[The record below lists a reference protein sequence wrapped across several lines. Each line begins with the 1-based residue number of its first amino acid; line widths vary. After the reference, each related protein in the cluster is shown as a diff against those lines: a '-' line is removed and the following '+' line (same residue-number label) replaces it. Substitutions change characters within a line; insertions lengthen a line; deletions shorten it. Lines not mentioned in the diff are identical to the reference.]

1 MKKRAIVFAVMFM
14 CISVISACSGGNSK
28 TTDNNSAGT
37 TMEKDVKVEN
47 ESDVA
52 KQASQTETAENNEL
66 NASEEDAVYNI
77 GDSITLKDWEISV
90 TSVQIVD
97 SIAADYGQF
106 SPNEE
111 GNKYIQVFV
120 TVNNNGKQ
128 ADSFLPSFGMGDDVT
143 AKVLYGDGYE
153 FSASNLLGYS
163 NEMHDSSI
171 NPLSSKS
178 GEIAF
183 DVPES
188 VATSTDELIIEF
200 ISGNDSVKFK
210 IR

>member
-1 MKKRAIVFAVMFM
+1 MKKRVIVFAVMFM
-14 CISVISACSGGNSK
+14 CLSVVSACGGGNSK
-28 TTDNNSAGT
+28 PTDNNSADT
-37 TMEKDVKVEN
+37 AIEKDAKAEN
-47 ESDVA
+47 ESDA
-52 KQASQTETAENNEL
+52 AEQASQTETTENNES
-66 NASEEDAVYNI
+66 NAIEEDAVYNI

-200 ISGNDSVKFK
+200 ISGNDTVKFK

>member
-1 MKKRAIVFAVMFM
+1 MKKRVMVFAVMFM
-14 CISVISACSGGNSK
+14 CLSVVSACSGGNSK
-28 TTDNNSAGT
+28 TTDNNSADT
-37 TMEKDVKVEN
+37 TMEKDVKAEN

-200 ISGNDSVKFK
+200 ISGNDTVKFK